1 MSEKR
6 AMRLEFYRD
15 SAGDPRAR
23 CKGRGE
29 ELAGFLESDLQGSGQ
44 GGRAILRAIDRIEA
58 GKLDR
63 REITGNSYTLT
74 LSPAGASLVNENAEK
89 AKPYELSLAELKQ
102 AVADWT
108 AFVDED

>member
-1 MSEKR
+1 MQ
-6 AMRLEFYRD
+6 LEFYWD

-29 ELAGFLESDLQGSGQ
+29 ELAGFLESDLQSSGKE
-44 GGRAILRAIDRIEA
+44 GRAILRDIDRIEA

-74 LSPAGASLVNENAEK
+74 LSPAGASLFNENAEN
-89 AKPYELSLAELKQ
+89 AKPCELSLAELKA
-102 AVADWT
+102 AVANWT
-108 AFVDED
+108 AFLDKG